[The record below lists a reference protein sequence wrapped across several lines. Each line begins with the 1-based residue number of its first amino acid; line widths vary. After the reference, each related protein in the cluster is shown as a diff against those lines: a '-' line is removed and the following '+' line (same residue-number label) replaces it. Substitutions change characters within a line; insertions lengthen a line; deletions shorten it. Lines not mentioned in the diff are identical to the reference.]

1 MKNKLLKKI
10 MLKKATI
17 EEVPMLMEFQKNVI
31 EEMLN
36 KEMYAPLT
44 KEEFLEPVTT
54 AQGEVGML
62 YYGEEL
68 IAIAVLN
75 AKPQKEI
82 LDKYELDDT
91 DGVGIYDSVMV
102 KKEYRGNKLQVKLTN
117 YINDIAKNKYKL
129 KKVVAT
135 VHPENI
141 WSKNNFEETKYK
153 ALKIIS
159 IYNSTR
165 IVYVKDLTKK
175 EKKWIF
181 KKIKNILW
189 K

>member
-1 MKNKLLKKI
+1 MKYKLLKNVV
-10 MLKKATI
+10 LKKATI
-17 EEVPMLMEFQKNVI
+17 EDIPKLIEFQKNVM

-36 KEMYAPLT
+36 KEIYAPLT
-44 KEEFLEPVTT
+44 EQDFLEPIKT

-75 AKPQKEI
+75 AKPRKEMV
-82 LDKYELDDT
+82 DKYELDDI

-117 YINDIAKNKYKL
+117 YINHIAKNKYKL

-153 ALKIIS
+153 ALKVIS
-159 IYNSTR
+159 ISNSTR
-165 IVYVKDLTKK
+165 IVYLKDLTKK
-175 EKKWIF
+175 EKRWIF
-181 KKIKNILW
+181 RKIKNIWW

>member
-1 MKNKLLKKI
+1 MKDKWLKNVV
-10 MLKKATI
+10 LKKATI
-17 EEVPMLMEFQKNVI
+17 EDVPMLMEFQKNVM

-36 KEMYAPLT
+36 KDMYAPST
-44 KEEFLEPVTT
+44 EEDFLDAIRI
-54 AQGEVGML
+54 AQGEVDML
-62 YYGEEL
+62 YYGTEL
-68 IAIAVLN
+68 IAFALLN
-75 AKPQKEI
+75 AKPRKEI
-82 LDKYELDDT
+82 IDKYELDDT

-181 KKIKNILW
+181 KKTKNI
-189 K
+189 